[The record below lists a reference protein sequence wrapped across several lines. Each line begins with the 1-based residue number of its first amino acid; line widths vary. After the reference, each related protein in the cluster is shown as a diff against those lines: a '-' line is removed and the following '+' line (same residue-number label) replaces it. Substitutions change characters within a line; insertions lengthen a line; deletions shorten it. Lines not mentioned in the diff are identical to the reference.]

1 LTESGKDCI
10 TNCLPISAAVKDKKK
25 NEKKRS
31 SSSRV
36 CGKVGKTHFL
46 STFPQTIQSQKEKK
60 EREIQSQPNHKN
72 PGEENGEEKVKKTG

>member
-1 LTESGKDCI
+1 
-10 TNCLPISAAVKDKKK
+10 
-25 NEKKRS
+25 
-31 SSSRV
+31 
-36 CGKVGKTHFL
+36 VGKTHFL